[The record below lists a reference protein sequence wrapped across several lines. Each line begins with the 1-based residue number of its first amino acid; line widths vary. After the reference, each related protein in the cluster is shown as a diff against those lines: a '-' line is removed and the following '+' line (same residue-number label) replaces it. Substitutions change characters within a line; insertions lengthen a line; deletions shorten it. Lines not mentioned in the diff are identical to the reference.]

1 MKTILFFITGLFLLA
16 GCGDNV
22 KDEKDNSEQR
32 LVGVWESAGN
42 TQTKC
47 YERLAINADGT
58 FSWYANPSLGGGT
71 WEKTDGTINF
81 KYTGKPWEVVKFTVD
96 NRELALAKLGVLK
109 IYYRVPTNYNSAC
122 PK

>member
-1 MKTILFFITGLFLLA
+1 MKTILFFIAGLFLLA

-22 KDEKDNSEQR
+22 KDEKDKSEQQ

-47 YERLAINADGT
+47 YERLAFNADST
-58 FSWYANPSLGGGT
+58 FSWYVNPSVGGGT
-71 WEKTDGTINF
+71 WENGDGTVNF
-81 KYTGKPWEVVKFTVD
+81 KYTGKPWEIVKFTVD

-109 IYYRVPTNYNSAC
+109 IYYRVPGNYNSAC